1 MKSTRDYLTD
11 ILVYITRIEDVA
23 KHGKADFVA
32 NYLFH
37 DAVIREY
44 EVIGEII
51 KRLPPELL
59 TSQSGVNWKAIKGFR
74 DFLAHNYERVDLNII
89 WDAVIEL
96 ATLRSAIEA
105 LLDSQPPNN
114 DDI

>member
-1 MKSTRDYLTD
+1 MKSIRDYLTD
-11 ILVYITRIEDVA
+11 ILLYISRIEDIA

-59 TSQSGVNWKAIKGFR
+59 MAQSGVNWKTIKGFR
-74 DFLAHNYERVDLNII
+74 DFLAHNYDRVDLNII
-89 WDAVIEL
+89 WDAIAEL
-96 ATLRSAIEA
+96 PALRSAVEA

>member
-1 MKSTRDYLTD
+1 MKTTRDYLTD
-11 ILVYITRIEDVA
+11 VLLYISRIEDVA

-51 KRLPPELL
+51 KRLPAELL
-59 TSQSGVNWKAIKGFR
+59 PAQSGVNWKTIKGFR
-74 DFLAHNYERVDLNII
+74 DFLAHNYVVYPQFSRVTVSHVTKLTGTAKAMPECSR
-89 WDAVIEL
+89 WRL
-96 ATLRSAIEA
+96 
-105 LLDSQPPNN
+105 
-114 DDI
+114 